1 MSDKRPSVTRVV
13 KYIRKGVGI
22 SYTNVEYADSTS
34 NSVAPT
40 SGWKT
45 TAPAW
50 QNGHYIWQRV
60 HIVYTDGTDGYSN
73 PVCLSGGKGI
83 SKIEEYYLA
92 TSSASGV
99 TTSTSGW
106 TKAIQ
111 SVTAEKKYLWN
122 YEVVTYTDGT
132 NTVTTPVIIGVYGDK
147 GVGVSSITE
156 HYLATSASSG
166 VTRSTTGWTTSIQ
179 TVTNAKKYLWNY
191 ETVTYTD
198 GSTADTDPVIIGVY
212 GDTGNGVNPNILLRT
227 IFDNGISPVKE
238 VWTADWSY
246 TRIDTATDT
255 VVQGRKSVRINA
267 YGLSHDLNFSQNVY
281 GRIKTSTWYTLSFC
295 YFATEQFRTF
305 LWDGANT
312 YGIVDRYAGFYVDG
326 VLHSEDFGIDGSWIW
341 PSEWQGKRHT
351 VTFKTK
357 SSFGTSQANILFRVY
372 SGGQVAICMP
382 KLEEGKEA
390 TAYIAHESDLK
401 GDPGDPGSPGGQG
414 PRGYRG
420 PGLRG
425 PQDWALMDIDYQ
437 FYKGDESTQEPYED
451 FVVYDGNYY
460 KCVKSHTKTSYN
472 YPDSTAD
479 TSNGYWQ
486 LSDKL
491 AMVAANVLFAKHGY
505 FGSAIIS
512 GDWMISTNG
521 MIDNTFC
528 ENGATY
534 QGIIAYSLFNENN
547 PSGDDVLIY
556 GSSTTQ
562 TKTASETT
570 KTIATVSL
578 EAGKLYYLKATGKAG
593 SASGQYYIR
602 IRNTSTGTTNTPVMI
617 NGTSNVTRSG
627 YFSPGT
633 TGSYYLEFYDT
644 SGISAEVSAIELTRK
659 DFAPTFALDLLTGT
673 TYQHDGVFTGFIRK
687 GKTKITTS
695 NIGNYKRTDITEA
708 TVLDF
713 DKCGSFIE
721 LSTGTASYFSLPLL
735 SSAIAS
741 KYTAAQ
747 KDRIRSF
754 IGTKLLVYNY
764 SGVNLSITWK
774 WTASGGTYGYT
785 LYNGNC
791 VELECKMDKDD
802 GDNGTEVIYWE
813 INKTAAPV

>member
-1 MSDKRPSVTRVV
+1 MSDRPSVTRVV
-13 KYIRKGVGI
+13 KFIRKGAAGNPAP
-22 SYTNVEYADSTS
+22 YVELSRTS
-34 NSVAPT
+34 ILYNANS
-40 SGWKT
+40 S
-45 TAPAW
+45 
-50 QNGHYIWQRV
+50 
-60 HIVYTDGTDGYSN
+60 GYSTASQN
-73 PVCLSGGKGI
+73 FVVNC
-83 SKIEEYYLA
+83 YLKVNGNTCSIA
-92 TSSASGV
+92 DVGSIVVTTISGV
-99 TTSTSGW
+99 TVTKNSTSQLTINVTHSQQISGVV
-106 TKAIQ
+106 TVRITGSYNGQSYTAQASITVEANREGSQGPQGEQGDNGLNAPVVELSRTSILYRANNEGYSVAAQIFEVNCYLKVNGNTCSIASTNNIEVTSITNV
-111 SVTAEKKYLWN
+111 SVTKSNTSKIRIEIPHSKIIAGVIIVQMTGTLSGNSYTAKAAISVEPN
-122 YEVVTYTDGT
+122 YEG
-132 NTVTTPVIIGVYGDK
+132 
-147 GVGVSSITE
+147 
-156 HYLATSASSG
+156 A
-166 VTRSTTGWTTSIQ
+166 
-179 TVTNAKKYLWNY
+179 
-191 ETVTYTD
+191 
-198 GSTADTDPVIIGVY
+198 
-212 GDTGNGVNPNILLRT
+212 
-227 IFDNGISPVKE
+227 
-238 VWTADWSY
+238 
-246 TRIDTATDT
+246 
-255 VVQGRKSVRINA
+255 QG
-267 YGLSHDLNFSQNVY
+267 
-281 GRIKTSTWYTLSFC
+281 
-295 YFATEQFRTF
+295 
-305 LWDGANT
+305 
-312 YGIVDRYAGFYVDG
+312 
-326 VLHSEDFGIDGSWIW
+326 
-341 PSEWQGKRHT
+341 PQG
-351 VTFKTK
+351 
-357 SSFGTSQANILFRVY
+357 
-372 SGGQVAICMP
+372 
-382 KLEEGKEA
+382 EEGPQGPQGPQGP
-390 TAYIAHESDLK
+390 T
-401 GDPGDPGSPGGQG
+401 GGTGSQG

-420 PGLRG
+420 PALRG
-425 PQDWALMDIDYQ
+425 PQDWAQMDIDYQ
-437 FYKGDESTQEPYED
+437 FYKGDESSQEPYED
-451 FVVYDGNYY
+451 FVVYNGNYY
-460 KCVKSHTKTSYN
+460 KCIKTHTKTASN
-472 YPDSTAD
+472 YPGSSTD
-479 TSNGYWQ
+479 TSSHLWQ

-491 AMVAANVLFAKHGY
+491 AIIAANVLFAKHGY

-578 EAGKLYYLKATGKAG
+578 EAGKLYYIKATGKAG
-593 SASGQYYIR
+593 SASGQYFIR

-695 NIGNYKRTDITEA
+695 NIDNYKRTDITTA
-708 TVLDF
+708 PVLDF

-764 SGVNLSITWK
+764 SGVNLSISWK
-774 WTASGGTYGYT
+774 WTKSGGVYGYT